1 MLVALVLPGLA
12 QAADVTPLVGWQNG
26 GTIEVNH
33 LNTPLNDSVTFG
45 VSVSID
51 RGRARKLD
59 VLFIHQQTRADRHD
73 PFSAPTSVDVSV
85 DYIQVGG
92 RYILHPDQRAK
103 PYIAATIG
111 GTRLSVNR
119 AWAVNPSG
127 ALGAGVDVRINPTV
141 AVRFDGRFHVT
152 LSNTSAE
159 IGCDSSGTCSG
170 TGTGRSFTQFTAA
183 AGLVF
188 RF

>member
-12 QAADVTPLVGWQNG
+12 QAADVTLLVGWQNG

-33 LNTPLNDSVTFG
+33 LSTPLKDSAAFG
-45 VSVSID
+45 VSVSFD
-51 RGRARKLD
+51 HGRARKLD

-73 PFSAPTSVDVSV
+73 PFTAPASVDVSV
-85 DYIQVGG
+85 DYFQIGG
-92 RYILHPDQRAK
+92 RYILHPDQRAM

-111 GTRLSVNR
+111 ATRLSVGR
-119 AWAVNPSG
+119 AWVINPSG
-127 ALGAGVDVRINPTV
+127 ALGAGVDVQINPTV

-170 TGTGRSFTQFTAA
+170 AGSGGSFTQFTAS